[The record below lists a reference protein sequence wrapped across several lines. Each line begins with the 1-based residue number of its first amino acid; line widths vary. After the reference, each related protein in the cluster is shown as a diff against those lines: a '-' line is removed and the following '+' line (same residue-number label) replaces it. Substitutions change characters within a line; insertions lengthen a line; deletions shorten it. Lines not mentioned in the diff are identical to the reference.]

1 MYAKLTENLYLVH
14 SAREFDDLID
24 FRCPSAKVVR
34 PEGYIPD
41 DVELMYPHR
50 TQLMADYPVLVAF
63 DPIVNG
69 DAWTGFKWDIVP
81 IGKVIGGLGDIKQL
95 NMRKDFDGFISA
107 CQSCVPFEQP
117 RIMLTGITISQ
128 RKSTQPVAMFAHMH
142 RTHNPELMA
151 AVANMGKHDAKLK
164 TLRIVFGDGKFHG
177 SIEQKDE
184 MMFVT
189 QTRDITDLIANV
201 RMDPRTGKFDA
212 NYVFNHYDFF
222 NAVPELAGY
231 KDMMKWKVT
240 VSTSIVSS
248 LSIDRKS

>member
-14 SAREFDDLID
+14 SAKEFDDLID
-24 FRCPSAKVVR
+24 VRGPSVKVIR
-34 PEGYIPD
+34 PEGYVPD
-41 DVELMYPHR
+41 ELELMYPHR
-50 TQLMADYPVLVAF
+50 IQPMADYPVLVAF

-69 DAWTGFKWDIVP
+69 DAWTGFKWGIVP

-128 RKSTQPVAMFAHMH
+128 RKNTQPIGIIAHVH
-142 RTHNPELMA
+142 HTHNQDLMDA
-151 AVANMGKHDAKLK
+151 IARLGQHSAKLK
-164 TLRIVFGDGKFHG
+164 TLRIVYGDGQFHG
-177 SIEQKDE
+177 SVEQKDE

-201 RMDPRTGKFDA
+201 RMDPKTGKFDA
-212 NYVFNHYDFF
+212 DYIFNHYDFF
-222 NAVPELAGY
+222 NTVPELAGY
-231 KDMMKWKVT
+231 KDMMKWEVT
-240 VSTSIVSS
+240 VSTSIVSTF
-248 LSIDRKS
+248 DAGQKD